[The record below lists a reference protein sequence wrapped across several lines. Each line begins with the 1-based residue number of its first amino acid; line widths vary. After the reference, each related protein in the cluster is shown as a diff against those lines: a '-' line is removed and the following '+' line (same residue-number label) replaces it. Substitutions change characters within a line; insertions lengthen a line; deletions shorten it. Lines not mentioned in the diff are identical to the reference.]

1 MIDIEHLEKLIAMGE
16 SLEREFKSD
25 KNRLSDKDIYEEVV
39 AMANTK
45 GGILLIG
52 VEDDGAITGS
62 QARHG
67 EVTDPIKLQGAI
79 FNNTVPSIN
88 TRNSIVELEDK
99 SIIVIEVDS
108 YPEPCSTASGK
119 SLRRTIRTDGK
130 PQSVPFYPRDHISR
144 RIDLGLLDY
153 SAQPVE
159 QVTYDMLDP
168 LEFAR
173 LRQSIE
179 NRRGDRSLLEL
190 SNEELAKA
198 LRLVETHGEKVV
210 PTIAGLLLLGKKD
223 IIERFLPT
231 HEVFFRLLMVLGI
244 SR

>member
-130 PQSVPFYPRDHISR
+130 PQSVP
-144 RIDLGLLDY
+144 LL
-153 SAQPVE
+153 SP
-159 QVTYDMLDP
+159 
-168 LEFAR
+168 
-173 LRQSIE
+173 
-179 NRRGDRSLLEL
+179 
-190 SNEELAKA
+190 
-198 LRLVETHGEKVV
+198 
-210 PTIAGLLLLGKKD
+210 
-223 IIERFLPT
+223 
-231 HEVFFRLLMVLGI
+231 
-244 SR
+244 